1 MQYHVF
7 FLFSI
12 ACLPQG
18 ESMTTVHHFTAT
30 TGYTRETPPPS
41 TCPISSPARTL
52 QLEQC
57 FLICILQPEVLR
69 LG

>member
-18 ESMTTVHHFTAT
+18 EGMTTAHLFTAT

-41 TCPISSPARTL
+41 TCPFSSLARHFSIRTMFSNL
-52 QLEQC
+52 HSAA
-57 FLICILQPEVLR
+57 
-69 LG
+69 